1 MFSENEIRV
10 IREAVSRVLDLSFEE
25 EKLRIGE
32 GPGLTVE
39 ETENGVR
46 ILAESRSALA
56 RGFFRLA
63 QERADPVALVKR
75 ERTAS

>member
-1 MFSENEIRV
+1 MFEENEIRV
-10 IREAVSRVLDLSFEE
+10 IREAVSRVLNLSFEK

-56 RGFFRLA
+56 ILRILPGLLPQRGD
-63 QERADPVALVKR
+63 EG
-75 ERTAS
+75 